1 MGVTRMGKTT
11 IFLADDDE
19 GVRRTLRTFFEG
31 LPGYRVVG
39 EACDGMEAVEGCR
52 ASAPDV
58 ALLDIQMP
66 LLDGVSVARQVLA
79 DRAAKCVIILTA
91 FSDREHIERVQA
103 CGAAGYLTKPFEAE
117 KILPTIEL
125 CIARSKEYYLL
136 NKEYQHLSRRC
147 QNREPIDQAKLLLM
161 ETRGMREDEAYQYI
175 RELSRRKGMS
185 MARVASYLLAQ
196 QEKGRIAAVVP
207 GERFTI
213 FDETTR
219 RALQQYPHLRQDR
232 DLERANM
239 GVTFVFMR
247 RF

>member
-1 MGVTRMGKTT
+1 MRFKMLFFVKREDRRMGVTRMGKTT

-185 MARVASYLLAQ
+185 MARVASYLLAH
-196 QEKGRIAAVVP
+196 QE
-207 GERFTI
+207 ERH
-213 FDETTR
+213 D
-219 RALQQYPHLRQDR
+219 
-232 DLERANM
+232 
-239 GVTFVFMR
+239 
-247 RF
+247 

>member
-1 MGVTRMGKTT
+1 MCHY
-11 IFLADDDE
+11 
-19 GVRRTLRTFFEG
+19 
-31 LPGYRVVG
+31 P
-39 EACDGMEAVEGCR
+39 
-52 ASAPDV
+52 
-58 ALLDIQMP
+58 
-66 LLDGVSVARQVLA
+66 DGVQR
-79 DRAAKCVIILTA
+79 
-91 FSDREHIERVQA
+91 REHIERVQA

-196 QEKGRIAAVVP
+196 QE
-207 GERFTI
+207 ERH
-213 FDETTR
+213 D
-219 RALQQYPHLRQDR
+219 
-232 DLERANM
+232 
-239 GVTFVFMR
+239 
-247 RF
+247 

>member
-58 ALLDIQMP
+58 ALL
-66 LLDGVSVARQVLA
+66 ARQVLA

-196 QEKGRIAAVVP
+196 QE
-207 GERFTI
+207 ERH
-213 FDETTR
+213 D
-219 RALQQYPHLRQDR
+219 
-232 DLERANM
+232 
-239 GVTFVFMR
+239 
-247 RF
+247 

>member
-1 MGVTRMGKTT
+1 MKKILVVEDEDTIREFVVINLQRAGYEVTDVPNGEEALK
-11 IFLADDDE
+11 
-19 GVRRTLRTFFEG
+19 VFEERSG
-31 LPGYRVVG
+31 
-39 EACDGMEAVEGCR
+39 DF
-52 ASAPDV
+52 DV

-196 QEKGRIAAVVP
+196 QE
-207 GERFTI
+207 ERH
-213 FDETTR
+213 D
-219 RALQQYPHLRQDR
+219 
-232 DLERANM
+232 
-239 GVTFVFMR
+239 
-247 RF
+247 

>member
-1 MGVTRMGKTT
+1 
-11 IFLADDDE
+11 
-19 GVRRTLRTFFEG
+19 
-31 LPGYRVVG
+31 VVG

-196 QEKGRIAAVVP
+196 QE
-207 GERFTI
+207 ERH
-213 FDETTR
+213 D
-219 RALQQYPHLRQDR
+219 
-232 DLERANM
+232 
-239 GVTFVFMR
+239 
-247 RF
+247 

>member
-103 CGAAGYLTKPFEAE
+103 CGAAGYQSAQAAQRNGGGSVPGHTILAGQILCKACCQKDAE
-117 KILPTIEL
+117 GGDAPCL
-125 CIARSKEYYLL
+125 RSKIF
-136 NKEYQHLSRRC
+136 SR
-147 QNREPIDQAKLLLM
+147 PSILAPLM
-161 ETRGMREDEAYQYI
+161 K
-175 RELSRRKGMS
+175 S
-185 MARVASYLLAQ
+185 
-196 QEKGRIAAVVP
+196 GR
-207 GERFTI
+207 
-213 FDETTR
+213 
-219 RALQQYPHLRQDR
+219 
-232 DLERANM
+232 
-239 GVTFVFMR
+239 
-247 RF
+247 

>member
-125 CIARSKEYYLL
+125 CIAQQGVLPAEQGVSAPEPA
-136 NKEYQHLSRRC
+136 LS
-147 QNREPIDQAKLLLM
+147 EPGAHRPGQAPADGDQGDA
-161 ETRGMREDEAYQYI
+161 RGRG
-175 RELSRRKGMS
+175 LPVHSG
-185 MARVASYLLAQ
+185 AQ
-196 QEKGRIAAVVP
+196 PSQGHVYGPGRQLFAGPAGGAA
-207 GERFTI
+207 
-213 FDETTR
+213 
-219 RALQQYPHLRQDR
+219 
-232 DLERANM
+232 
-239 GVTFVFMR
+239 
-247 RF
+247 

>member
-1 MGVTRMGKTT
+1 MRFKMLFFVKREDRRMGVTRMGKTT

-125 CIARSKEYYLL
+125 CIARSK
-136 NKEYQHLSRRC
+136 
-147 QNREPIDQAKLLLM
+147 
-161 ETRGMREDEAYQYI
+161 
-175 RELSRRKGMS
+175 
-185 MARVASYLLAQ
+185 
-196 QEKGRIAAVVP
+196 
-207 GERFTI
+207 
-213 FDETTR
+213 
-219 RALQQYPHLRQDR
+219 
-232 DLERANM
+232 
-239 GVTFVFMR
+239 
-247 RF
+247 